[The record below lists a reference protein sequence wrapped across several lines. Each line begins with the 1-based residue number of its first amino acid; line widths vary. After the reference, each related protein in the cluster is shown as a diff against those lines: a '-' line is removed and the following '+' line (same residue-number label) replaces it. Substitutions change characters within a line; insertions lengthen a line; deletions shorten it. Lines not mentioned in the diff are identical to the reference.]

1 MKVPKGSCE
10 LNQILLKVFSI
21 IGRQIYRC
29 YQKVLWFS
37 KEIWDSVPTTAALNV
52 KKMNTHVNRFV
63 LKELLSITNS
73 YTLTELIMHKWC
85 TLWSC
90 ESSVKNAVNLVALFC
105 FAIWYISTHQTFLN
119 QNKCLKQTLSVQYS
133 PDFSKD
139 GYLGCG
145 DFSINNPQNKY
156 LVMWLLTGNIT
167 FWVKSSIKKLGDCMG
182 SLLHIK
188 YSQSIKINI
197 GPINGETVVPATH
210 RSTVLYWRLSDF
222 NTSSSLWICQF
233 LSATHLIYKSK
244 ICAKKRPTDDW
255 LIFWL
260 TSNQSFLFAQ
270 YLVVAKKV
278 VQKQNRCRHC
288 TLVIL
293 TEN

>member
-105 FAIWYISTHQTFLN
+105 FAIWYLSTHQTFLK
-119 QNKCLKQTLSVQYS
+119 QNKCLKQMLSVQYS
-133 PDFSKD
+133 PDSLKD
-139 GYLGCG
+139 VSFDVSFHAKFGYMGCC
-145 DFSINNPQNKY
+145 DFSTY
-156 LVMWLLTGNIT
+156 
-167 FWVKSSIKKLGDCMG
+167 
-182 SLLHIK
+182 
-188 YSQSIKINI
+188 
-197 GPINGETVVPATH
+197 
-210 RSTVLYWRLSDF
+210 
-222 NTSSSLWICQF
+222 
-233 LSATHLIYKSK
+233 
-244 ICAKKRPTDDW
+244 
-255 LIFWL
+255 
-260 TSNQSFLFAQ
+260 
-270 YLVVAKKV
+270 
-278 VQKQNRCRHC
+278 
-288 TLVIL
+288 
-293 TEN
+293 